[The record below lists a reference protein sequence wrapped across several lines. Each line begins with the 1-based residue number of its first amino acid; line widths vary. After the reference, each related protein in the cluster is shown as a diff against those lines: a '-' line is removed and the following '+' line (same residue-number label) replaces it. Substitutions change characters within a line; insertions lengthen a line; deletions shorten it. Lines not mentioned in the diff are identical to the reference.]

1 MKKNTSQGQALVEYA
16 ILVCWIVGG
25 LYLIMNE
32 FCTSFDKYVQNIYY
46 VLQLSVP

>member
-1 MKKNTSQGQALVEYA
+1 MKKTHPQGQAIVEYA
-16 ILVCWIVGG
+16 ILVTWIIGG